1 MRIGRSIA
9 DGRHDG
15 VLSGDTMTTARDRPP
30 EEAAEDTSFARG
42 LRVLLTVADRG
53 EIRADELSTL
63 LDTPI
68 STIYRYLRTLTEF
81 GFTERSEAGYR
92 LGPRLVIESGE
103 QVTAESL
110 IRAADPVLMELVE
123 ATGETAVIS
132 RRVGLAAMRIH
143 QVESSQPL
151 RVSLDPGTTSPLY
164 AGALSKVLLAYAP
177 VDVRQAVID
186 AGMPPLTAATPDA
199 QRLLAEL
206 DGIAEAGIARSD
218 GESIDGSVAIAVP
231 ILRADGI
238 VAALGVIGP
247 ANRCGKRWRARVE
260 RLLPAAATTIADA
273 IDAAAA
279 DRGVVS

>member
-1 MRIGRSIA
+1 
-9 DGRHDG
+9 
-15 VLSGDTMTTARDRPP
+15 MTTARDRPP
-30 EEAAEDTSFARG
+30 EEAGEDSSFARG

-53 EIRADELSTL
+53 EIRADELAGL

-92 LGPRLVIESGE
+92 LGPRLVIERGE
-103 QVTAESL
+103 QVTAEAL
-110 IRAADPVLMELVE
+110 IRAADPILMELAA

-151 RVSLDPGTTSPLY
+151 RVSLDPGTTSPLH

-177 VDVRQAVID
+177 SDVRDAVIA
-186 AGMPPLTAATPDA
+186 AGLPALTATTPDA
-199 QRLLAEL
+199 SSLPAEL
-206 DGIAEAGIARSD
+206 DAIVAAGIATSE
-218 GESIDGSVAIAVP
+218 GESIHGSVAIAVP

-238 VAALGVIGP
+238 AAALGVIGP
-247 ANRCGKRWRARVE
+247 TNRCGKRWRARVE
-260 RLLPAAATTIADA
+260 RLLPAAARSIADA
-273 IDAAAA
+273 IDAAV
-279 DRGVVS
+279 DRGAAG